1 MDSRKIVLR
10 ETSIIAS
17 GVLVCTAIM
26 FGVYA
31 LLGYFTKTVL
41 ISGIA
46 GSIISILNFFFMA
59 VGACQASDVASGQ
72 DVKRSKLIVK
82 TSYGVRLAVIF
93 VILFALVKS
102 GVCDPLPSILPLA
115 FVQPVVFVTNFF
127 RK

>member
-1 MDSRKIVLR
+1 MDSRKIVLH
-10 ETSIIAS
+10 ETLIIAS

>member
-93 VILFALVKS
+93 VILFALVKRS
-102 GVCDPLPSILPLA
+102 VSDPLPSILPLA
-115 FVQPVVFVTNFF
+115 FVQPVVFVTTFF